1 MARDR
6 RSDDAGRAVIG
17 SDERDRRWQRTEEP
31 TWRRA
36 LNGIGSVVVMA
47 IVVVLV
53 GLALSWLATLVL

>member
-6 RSDDAGRAVIG
+6 RADDAGRAVIG
-17 SDERDRRWQRTEEP
+17 PRERDRRWQRTEEP